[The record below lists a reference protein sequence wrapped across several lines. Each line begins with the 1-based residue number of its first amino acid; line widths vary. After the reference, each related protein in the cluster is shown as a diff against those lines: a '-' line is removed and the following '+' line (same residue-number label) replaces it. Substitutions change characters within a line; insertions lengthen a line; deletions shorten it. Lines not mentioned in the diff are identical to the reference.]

1 MRLLMLNNEFPP
13 LGGGTGTVTLAMLE
27 HFVRVP
33 GLEIDLITSAR
44 GKSLEEESFA
54 RTVTLYKVPVRNKNI
69 HHSSNRELSEYFFRG
84 IWLALKLHR
93 KNSYDICFAWS
104 AVPAGAIALALRR
117 LVGLRYIVR
126 VCGPDIPGFER
137 RYRTIHRFL
146 SPLMRRIWR
155 GAESVVA
162 KSDREIELIHAV
174 DPHLSCLLI
183 PNGVDIVAFK
193 PKQTMPE
200 VGPLRILCVGR
211 LIERKGQHYLID
223 AVKRLKDEGIEV
235 RLDLVGTGDAR
246 AANEAQVAR
255 LGLTDEVRFLGYV
268 PRENIAEQYAAAHVF
283 VLPSYNEGMS
293 VALLEAMASGLPV
306 VVTPTGGTR
315 ELVDSQVNGFIFDW
329 ADVDRLTAH
338 LRRLAKDRSLVRS
351 MGQASRSRASDFSW
365 DRAALR
371 YIDLLQQLTSVV
383 PFAGAGLN
391 AEAKHKVS

>member
-27 HFVRVP
+27 YFARVP
-33 GLEIDLITSAR
+33 GLEVDLITSALGR
-44 GKSLEEESFA
+44 RPEEEPFA
-54 RTVTLYKVPVRNKNI
+54 SKIKLYKVPVRNKNI
-69 HHSSNRELSEYFFRG
+69 HHSSNQELSEYFFRG
-84 IWLALKLHR
+84 LRLALKLHR
-93 KNSYDICFAWS
+93 QRSYDICFAWS

-117 LVGLRYIVR
+117 IGGLRYVVR

-137 RYRTIHRFL
+137 RYQAIHWL
-146 SPLMRRIWR
+146 ISPLMRRIWR

-193 PKQTMPE
+193 PNQTMPE
-200 VGPLRILCVGR
+200 AGPLRILCVGR
-211 LIERKGQHYLID
+211 LIERKGQRHLID
-223 AVKRLKDEGIEV
+223 AVKRLVDETIDV
-235 RLDLVGTGDAR
+235 QLDLVGTGDAR
-246 AANEAQVAR
+246 SENEAHVAR
-255 LGLTDEVRFLGYV
+255 LGLKERVHFRGYV
-268 PRENIAEQYAAAHVF
+268 PREKIAEYYAAAHVF

-315 ELVDSQVNGFIFDW
+315 ELVESQVNGFIFDW
-329 ADVDRLTAH
+329 ADVDGLTTH

-351 MGQASRSRASDFSW
+351 MGQASRRRASDFSW

-371 YIDLLQQLTSVV
+371 YIDLFQQLTAVV
-383 PFAGAGLN
+383 PFAGASLN
-391 AEAKHKVS
+391 AEAKHKA